1 MDEPCQS
8 DYNINF
14 CKNNYDLFYRQ
25 GNLYRYGLLNDEH
38 KLINTGENLNS
49 NELPEKSDINNN
61 NIINYQLGFYNLSPN
76 SNDDYLNMDNNN
88 FNRIINNNEEN
99 NNPEIL
105 PDSKNI
111 ELNQNKN
118 TTCHVDKVNGKQ
130 IIMTN
135 EMVSNKLTELFK
147 TNQIN
152 IETLKEMQMLKKKK
166 RRRTNA
172 EIELDKKLEP
182 EVKIEKKRGRQKKG
196 LKIVEKLVIKH
207 PKDADDNM
215 AKKINT
221 YYIEQIRSWTNKSF
235 LDKNMN
241 FISDKLLK
249 KKKDNYFY
257 KLLPSLI
264 TTKINKESIIDLM
277 EKKFKDIFY
286 SYPVSKKYKSDKDH
300 NKNLI
305 DKIYSEND
313 QPFVVFIL
321 EMTFIEGLN
330 FFNGQITDEYIINY
344 FKNNYSFN
352 EELILKFVQ
361 NFKKIGTFLDKLHKD
376 NKGQIND
383 NDLQNYIQ
391 KISVLCLNFENSF
404 KNKYKRKESS
414 KNKIVESEIK

>member
-25 GNLYRYGLLNDEH
+25 GNLYRYGLLNDDH

-61 NIINYQLGFYNLSPN
+61 NIINYQLGFYLSPN

-172 EIELDKKLEP
+172 EIESDKKLEP

-313 QPFVVFIL
+313 QPFVIFIL

>member
-61 NIINYQLGFYNLSPN
+61 NIINYQLGFYLSPN

-172 EIELDKKLEP
+172 EIESDKKLEP

-313 QPFVVFIL
+313 QPFVIFIL

>member
-61 NIINYQLGFYNLSPN
+61 NIINYQLGFYLSPN

-257 KLLPSLI
+257 KLYYI
-264 TTKINKESIIDLM
+264 H
-277 EKKFKDIFY
+277 IF
-286 SYPVSKKYKSDKDH
+286 P
-300 NKNLI
+300 
-305 DKIYSEND
+305 
-313 QPFVVFIL
+313 
-321 EMTFIEGLN
+321 
-330 FFNGQITDEYIINY
+330 
-344 FKNNYSFN
+344 
-352 EELILKFVQ
+352 LILIF
-361 NFKKIGTFLDKLHKD
+361 F
-376 NKGQIND
+376 
-383 NDLQNYIQ
+383 
-391 KISVLCLNFENSF
+391 
-404 KNKYKRKESS
+404 
-414 KNKIVESEIK
+414 

>member
-300 NKNLI
+300 NKNLV

-313 QPFVVFIL
+313 QPFVIFIL

>member
-61 NIINYQLGFYNLSPN
+61 NIINYQLGFYLSPN

-313 QPFVVFIL
+313 QPFVIFIL

>member
-1 MDEPCQS
+1 
-8 DYNINF
+8 
-14 CKNNYDLFYRQ
+14 
-25 GNLYRYGLLNDEH
+25 
-38 KLINTGENLNS
+38 
-49 NELPEKSDINNN
+49 
-61 NIINYQLGFYNLSPN
+61 
-76 SNDDYLNMDNNN
+76 
-88 FNRIINNNEEN
+88 
-99 NNPEIL
+99 
-105 PDSKNI
+105 
-111 ELNQNKN
+111 
-118 TTCHVDKVNGKQ
+118 
-130 IIMTN
+130 
-135 EMVSNKLTELFK
+135 
-147 TNQIN
+147 
-152 IETLKEMQMLKKKK
+152 
-166 RRRTNA
+166 
-172 EIELDKKLEP
+172 
-182 EVKIEKKRGRQKKG
+182 
-196 LKIVEKLVIKH
+196 
-207 PKDADDNM
+207 M

-277 EKKFKDIFY
+277 EKKFKDIFN

-305 DKIYSEND
+305 DKIYNEND
-313 QPFVVFIL
+313 QPFVIFIL

>member
-61 NIINYQLGFYNLSPN
+61 NIINYQLGFYLSPN

-305 DKIYSEND
+305 DKIYNEND
-313 QPFVVFIL
+313 QPFVIFIL

>member
-61 NIINYQLGFYNLSPN
+61 NIINYQLGFYLSPN

-313 QPFVVFIL
+313 QPFVIFIL

-376 NKGQIND
+376 NIGQIND

>member
-61 NIINYQLGFYNLSPN
+61 NIINYQLGFYLSPN

-300 NKNLI
+300 NKNLV

-313 QPFVVFIL
+313 QPFVIFIL

>member
-61 NIINYQLGFYNLSPN
+61 NIINYQLGFYLSPN

-99 NNPEIL
+99 DNPEIL

>member
-8 DYNINF
+8 DYNVKF
-14 CKNNYDLFYRQ
+14 SENNYDYYNRQ
-25 GNLYRYGLLNDEH
+25 YNLYRDGFLNDDH

-61 NIINYQLGFYNLSPN
+61 NIINYQLGFYNLFPN
-76 SNDDYLNMDNNN
+76 INDDYLNMGNDN
-88 FNRIINNNEEN
+88 FNRIINNGEVNY
-99 NNPEIL
+99 NPEIL

-111 ELNQNKN
+111 ELDQNKN
-118 TTCHVDKVNGKQ
+118 TTCHMDKVNGKQ

-277 EKKFKDIFY
+277 EKKI
-286 SYPVSKKYKSDKDH
+286 
-300 NKNLI
+300 
-305 DKIYSEND
+305 
-313 QPFVVFIL
+313 QR
-321 EMTFIEGLN
+321 
-330 FFNGQITDEYIINY
+330 Y
-344 FKNNYSFN
+344 F
-352 EELILKFVQ
+352 L
-361 NFKKIGTFLDKLHKD
+361 FLSCK
-376 NKGQIND
+376 
-383 NDLQNYIQ
+383 
-391 KISVLCLNFENSF
+391 
-404 KNKYKRKESS
+404 
-414 KNKIVESEIK
+414 

>member
-8 DYNINF
+8 DYNVKF
-14 CKNNYDLFYRQ
+14 SENNYDYYNRQ
-25 GNLYRYGLLNDEH
+25 YNLYRDGFLNDDH

-76 SNDDYLNMDNNN
+76 SNEDYLNMDNDN
-88 FNRIINNNEEN
+88 FNRIINNGEVNY
-99 NNPEIL
+99 NPEIL

-111 ELNQNKN
+111 ELDQNKK
-118 TTCHVDKVNGKQ
+118 TTCHMDKVNGKQ

-300 NKNLI
+300 NKNLV

-313 QPFVVFIL
+313 QPFVIFIL